1 MSIRHESVTL
11 QFPSGPAAVY
21 LLEGPH
27 LLYMGSVY
35 GVFESWESLV
45 EYCESG
51 KGAAIG
57 VVSERLLSPADRETG
72 RMHAAL
78 LECLYILPEGL

>member
-1 MSIRHESVTL
+1 M
-11 QFPSGPAAVY
+11 AVY

-35 GVFESWESLV
+35 GVFASWESLV

-78 LECLYILPEGL
+78 LECLYILPESL